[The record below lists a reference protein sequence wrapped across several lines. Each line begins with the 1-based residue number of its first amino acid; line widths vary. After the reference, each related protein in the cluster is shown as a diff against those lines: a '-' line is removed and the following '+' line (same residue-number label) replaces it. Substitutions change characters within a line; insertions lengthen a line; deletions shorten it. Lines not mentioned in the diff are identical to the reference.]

1 MIRQIL
7 FTPSLRGLLLAVALA
22 AGFGPLGGCASTAV
36 GVGATVGVA
45 ALEERPMKVVA
56 QDTAISAKIRLA
68 LVEAGEKYVTSIGVE
83 VYEGRVLLT
92 GAVESEEMRAEAVRI
107 AWKVINVEDV
117 LNELEIG
124 DSSIRDLARDSW
136 ITAQLVSKMTFDK
149 EVLAINYSVETVNK
163 VVYLL
168 GLAQDQA
175 ELDRV
180 INHARAIDYVR
191 RIINH
196 VRVKKAAS

>member
-1 MIRQIL
+1 MSRRPL
-7 FTPSLRGLLLAVALA
+7 FSFSVRKFLMALA
-22 AGFGPLGGCASTAV
+22 LIAATGFVTGCASTVV
-36 GVGATVGVA
+36 GIGATVGVA
-45 ALEERPMKVVA
+45 ALEERPMRIVA
-56 QDTAISAKIRLA
+56 QDMAISAKIRLA
-68 LVEAGEKYVTSIGVE
+68 LVNAGEKYVTSVGVE

-92 GAVESEEMRAEAVRI
+92 GAVETEEMRAEAVRM

-124 DSSIRDLARDSW
+124 DNSLRDWARDSW
-136 ITAQLVSKMTFDK
+136 ITAQIVSKMTFDK
-149 EVLAINYSVETVNK
+149 EVLAINYSIETVNK

-180 INHARAIDYVR
+180 ISHARAIDYVR

-196 VRVKKAAS
+196 VRVKKAAT